1 MWKSV
6 VAALVFVAFVPGVLT
21 TLPSKSSKRTT
32 VLLVHALL
40 FAFVLHLVMRSCY
53 FAESF
58 ANVGPASCPAGYVEG
73 MKGDKEECI
82 PLPGT
87 RQNPPSSMHVKK

>member
-1 MWKSV
+1 MWQSL

-40 FAFVLHLVMRSCY
+40 FAVVLHLVMTSFY

-58 ANVGPASCPAGYVEG
+58 ANVGASGCPAGYIEG
-73 MKGDKEECI
+73 MKAGKEECI

-87 RQNPPSSMHVKK
+87 RQNPPGSMLEKK